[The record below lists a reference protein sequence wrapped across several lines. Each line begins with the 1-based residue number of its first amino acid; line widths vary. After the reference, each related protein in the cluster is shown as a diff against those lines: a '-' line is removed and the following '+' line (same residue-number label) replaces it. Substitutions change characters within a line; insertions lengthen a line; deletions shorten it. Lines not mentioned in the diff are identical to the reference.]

1 MLVATGAGEPQFKS
15 TADPDDVVRDGLA
28 VDLDLYVEKKLA
40 PALVERSRLRETRGV
55 NDVKRGLNAIG
66 GGYEG
71 ATFDAVLPACPRA
84 AARRLASAAAE
95 EEGDEGDAPGAEAW
109 EYDAAER

>member
-1 MLVATGAGEPQFKS
+1 MRHLRRGHRDARLVRRHLQELPEGRPRALPL
-15 TADPDDVVRDGLA
+15 P
-28 VDLDLYVEKKLA
+28 
-40 PALVERSRLRETRGV
+40 PALVERSRARETRGV